1 MPAHADGPIQ
11 VCIHTHSIKHHILAC
26 CASMPKSVLL
36 LPRAVNDDCVMRTH
50 TQEGDEAV
58 ERVLA
63 VEVLHLLRA
72 PGAYSISVNDTLGAS
87 EVWQAYKHQ
96 KHDLFLP
103 SAGDRLVSPCLPRK
117 HPSSVA
123 ECQGTAAAYDEAMP
137 WPCISAS
144 KA

>member
-1 MPAHADGPIQ
+1 MPIK
-11 VCIHTHSIKHHILAC
+11 VSLIKHHILAC
-26 CASMPKSVLL
+26 CAFMPKGVLL
-36 LPRAVNDDCVMRTH
+36 LPKAVNDDCVIRTP

-72 PGAYSISVNDTLGAS
+72 PGAYSVSVSDTLGAS

-103 SAGDRLVSPCLPRK
+103 SAGDRLVSPCLPHK
-117 HPSSVA
+117 HPLSAA
-123 ECQGTAAAYDEAMP
+123 ECQCTVGALESGT
-137 WPCISAS
+137 
-144 KA
+144 